1 MKSTIARL
9 VLGIAL
15 VDVGWVARAQVVQP
29 EFELLI
35 NAPEGET
42 SIECVRGCELMWVER
57 GPNPNSAPQPRF
69 SFACRGAVAQRCSS
83 GRIGGWSKQ

>member
-35 NAPEGET
+35 NAQ
-42 SIECVRGCELMWVER
+42 RGRPASNV
-57 GPNPNSAPQPRF
+57 SAAA
-69 SFACRGAVAQRCSS
+69 S
-83 GRIGGWSKQ
+83 